1 MPFFKRF
8 KMSQIDDSYFGGAK
22 IALLC
27 GNHLLTYQRDDKA
40 DIPWP
45 GCWDLPGG
53 GREGDEAPLQC
64 VQRETLEEFGLQID
78 AQQVSLRQ
86 RYQGIFPGYP
96 PTWFM
101 LGHITP
107 EQIAAIRFGD
117 EGQRW
122 QMMAIERFIDHP
134 QGISHLQQRLAQH
147 LQR

>member
-1 MPFFKRF
+1 
-8 KMSQIDDSYFGGAK
+8 MSQLDNLDFGGAK

-27 GNHLLTYQRDDKA
+27 GDHLLTYQRDNKA

-53 GREGDEAPLQC
+53 GREGDETPLQC
-64 VQRETLEEFGLQID
+64 VQRETWEEFGLQID
-78 AQQVSLRQ
+78 EGQVSVRQ
-86 RYQGIFPGYP
+86 RYEGIFAGYP

-101 LGHITP
+101 LGEITM

-122 QMMAIERFIDHP
+122 LMMAIDSFIHHP
-134 QGISHLQQRLAQH
+134 QGISHLQQRVAQH

>member
-1 MPFFKRF
+1 MTDKH
-8 KMSQIDDSYFGGAK
+8 FGGAK

-27 GNHLLTYQRDDKA
+27 GNSVLTYQRDDKP

-53 GREGDEAPLQC
+53 GRENDETPLQC
-64 VQRETLEEFGLQID
+64 VQRETQEEFGLRI
-78 AQQVSLRQ
+78 AAGQVLHQQ
-86 RYQGIFPGYP
+86 RYEGIFAGYP

-101 LGHITP
+101 LGEITP
-107 EQIAAIRFGD
+107 QQIAAIRFGD

-122 QMMAIERFIDHP
+122 QMMTLDRFIHHP
-134 QGISHLQQRLAQH
+134 QGISHLQQRLAEH

>member
-1 MPFFKRF
+1 M
-8 KMSQIDDSYFGGAK
+8 DNLDFGGAK

-27 GNHLLTYQRDDKA
+27 GDNVLTYQRDDKA

-53 GREGDEAPLQC
+53 GREDDETPLQC
-64 VQRETLEEFGLQID
+64 VQRETREEFGLQID
-78 AQQVSLRQ
+78 TQQVSHGQ

-96 PTWFM
+96 PTWLM
-101 LGHITP
+101 LGNITP
-107 EQIAAIRFGD
+107 EQIASIRFGD

-122 QMMAIERFIDHP
+122 QMMTIDSFIHHP

-147 LQR
+147 LRR